1 MFKPNLGLGDR
12 VIRIVIGLLLVAMVF
27 VGPKILLGWAGLYL
41 IVTGALGIC
50 PIANALKIDTRPP
63 KHLKAGF

>member
-41 IVTGALGIC
+41 IATGALGIC
-50 PIANALKIDTRPP
+50 PIANLLKIDTRPP

>member
-27 VGPKILLGWAGLYL
+27 VGPKIIFGWLGLYL
-41 IVTGALGIC
+41 VATGAIGIC
-50 PIANALKIDTRPP
+50 PIANFLKIDTRPP
-63 KHLKAGF
+63 KHLTGGF